1 MTHRKGGVFPVGSTI
16 VREKLLRPNASPEL
30 LAVMIKRDSGSNP
43 KGGDWEFLIL
53 TGDAAKVKSR
63 EKTGGCLE
71 CHSRSEND
79 FVFRSHLR

>member
-1 MTHRKGGVFPVGSTI
+1 MLVKKERKFPFGSII
-16 VREKLLRPNASPEL
+16 VREKLLHPKAAPEL
-30 LAVMIKRDSGSNP
+30 LAVMIKREAGFNP
-43 KGGDWEFLIL
+43 KAGDWEFLIL

-71 CHSRSEND
+71 CHSRSASD